1 MRIML
6 TNVAMKGMKVKEKY
20 CVMYCERDLAAVV
33 GQKEPTITYIRESD
47 VDLWLESVGCTRS
60 NPYVEFIRNPDRI
73 F

>member
-47 VDLWLESVGCTRS
+47 VDLWA
-60 NPYVEFIRNPDRI
+60 RI
-73 F
+73 CWL